1 MVDFRKVRATAREGA
16 WVVLGQAASIL
27 GSLFLVRTLTEHL
40 GTAQYG
46 ELSLGLTVVSLVNQV
61 VMAGILATITRHY
74 AIAMEERSFP
84 LYREA
89 AGSLMQRATLVVV
102 VVGGLV
108 LVGLVA
114 SRRWQYILLTLGALV
129 YALLS
134 TYNAAFNGIQNAS
147 RRRASVAFHGALDA
161 WLKIAL
167 VVLAVRVLGGSSQ
180 VVVSAYAAASL
191 VVLASQFR
199 QFRQTHPLQDE
210 QPTRDGFAYWRK
222 RMRDFSMPFAIWG
235 GFTWAQQVTD
245 KWSLLAFGTVDE
257 VGRYAVLYQLGYS
270 PVVVIGGVLM
280 LFLSPI
286 FFQRSGNASDASR
299 NRSVHHL
306 GWRVALASLMFTVL
320 ASGAAWA
327 FHELIFRTFVA
338 ASFSEV
344 SGYLPL
350 VVAAGGLFTS
360 GQFFALKLYSE
371 LQSKRMVLAN
381 TVSASAGVAMNV
393 IGAWLF
399 GLNGVVGALIG
410 YALIYF
416 LWMAWLATHRHEG
429 VSL

>member
-1 MVDFRKVRATAREGA
+1 MVDIRKVRAAAREGA
-16 WVVLGQAASIL
+16 WVVLGQLASIL
-27 GSLFLVRTLTEHL
+27 GSLFLVRTLTEIL

-61 VMAGILATITRHY
+61 VMAGVLATIARHY
-74 AIAMEERSFP
+74 AIAVEERHFP
-84 LYREA
+84 QYREA
-89 AGSLMQRATLVVV
+89 ATSLMQRATLVVLAI
-102 VVGGLV
+102 GGLT
-108 LVGLVA
+108 LVGLIAA
-114 SRRWQYILLTLGALV
+114 SQWRYIMLTLGALV

-147 RRRASVAFHGALDA
+147 RRRAAVAFHGALDA

-167 VVLAVRVLGGSSQ
+167 AVLAVQVMGSSSQ
-180 VVVSAYAAASL
+180 VVVSAYVVASL
-191 VVLASQFR
+191 IVLVSQFR
-199 QFRQTHPLQDE
+199 QFRQTHPQQAE
-210 QPTRDGFAYWRK
+210 QPTKDGVATWRN
-222 RMRDFSMPFAIWG
+222 RMRDFSIPFAIWG

-245 KWSLLAFGTVDE
+245 KWSLLAFGTVDD

-286 FFQRSGNASDASR
+286 FFQRSGNASDAFR

-306 GWRVALASLMFTVL
+306 GWRVGLASLLFTVL

-327 FHELIFRTFVA
+327 FHGLIFRTFVA
-338 ASFSEV
+338 GSFSEV
-344 SGYLPL
+344 SGYLPV

-371 LQSKRMVLAN
+371 LQSKRMILAN
-381 TVSASAGVAMNV
+381 TVSASLGVGMNV
-393 IGAWLF
+393 MGAWLF
-399 GLNGVVGALIG
+399 GLNGVVGALIC
-410 YALIYF
+410 YSLIYF
-416 LWMAWLATHRHEG
+416 LWMAWLASYRHEG
-429 VSL
+429 VSR